1 MAGMIPFTNNY
12 QDHSTDEGY
21 QFEFFCER
29 CGNGYSSTF
38 KHSVVGF
45 GGRIAS
51 IGGGL
56 LGGDVGSRVEN
67 AGFTA
72 QWLRSGDRSSTR
84 DKQLNAAVEE
94 MKPYFQQCHR
104 CGQWVCKQI
113 CWNAERGL
121 CVQCAPKLD
130 QEVAALQASNQV
142 DQINMRLQ
150 GMDLTQNVNITDT
163 GTGLCP
169 KCGAETGGGKFC
181 QACGAPL
188 AAAPAATKK
197 FCANCG
203 TELKGSKFCP
213 ECGTAAS

>member
-1 MAGMIPFTNNY
+1 MGQMIPFTNNY
-12 QDHSTDEGY
+12 RDASTEEGY

-38 KHSVVGF
+38 KHSVTGF

-56 LGGDVGSRVEN
+56 LGGDVGGKIEQ
-67 AGFTA
+67 AGWSS
-72 QWLRSGDRSSTR
+72 QWLRSGDRGTTR
-84 DKQLNAAVEE
+84 DKQLAAAVEE
-94 MKPYFQQCHR
+94 MKPNFEQCHR
-104 CGQWVCKQI
+104 CGQWVCKAI

-130 QEVAALQASNQV
+130 QEVAAMQSAAQV
-142 DQINMRLQ
+142 DQLNTKIQ
-150 GMDLTQNVNITDT
+150 GTDWTQNVNYRDT
-163 GTGLCP
+163 GTAICP

-181 QACGAPL
+181 QSCGAPL
-188 AAAPAATKK
+188 AAAPDATKK

-203 TELKGSKFCP
+203 SELKGAKFCP
-213 ECGTAAS
+213 ECGTAAA